1 MIEGSGSAFQKAKN
15 VEEGVESVTWQAAV
29 LVPDGLT
36 FHKGG
41 RMNCG
46 HTAYGMVQSD
56 IVPGWS
62 ELLLEHAYS
71 DSQDY
76 CLLDMDCQ
84 FQLQTIEKKQEV
96 FDSILYETG
105 SVGDDTNNNK
115 GGNAPI
121 AISSSRGSEVDLD
134 SGVAELAVA
143 AGVFSNVEPTNLNS
157 QQRPTKAVGTVGY
170 IDPENYGLNVVTGRS
185 ERVARISN
193 GPNAAYPLIIL
204 MIGVDCTNKLAF
216 IRYLHYGDV

>member
-1 MIEGSGSAFQKAKN
+1 MRKKA
-15 VEEGVESVTWQAAV
+15 VECYYMAVQAV

-36 FHKGG
+36 FRKGG

-56 IVPGWS
+56 KVPGWS

-76 CLLDMDCQ
+76 CLLDMDCS
-84 FQLQTIEKKQEV
+84 QLQTIRRNKRSL
-96 FDSILYETG
+96 DSSLYETG

-121 AISSSRGSEVDLD
+121 AISSSCGSEVDLD
-134 SGVAELAVA
+134 SGAAEPAVA
-143 AGVFSNVEPTNLNS
+143 AGVFSDVEPTSLQIFNCIYVNGNVMVRTTGSLS
-157 QQRPTKAVGTVGY
+157 YTKSVKQGTCRQ
-170 IDPENYGLNVVTGRS
+170 I
-185 ERVARISN
+185 N
-193 GPNAAYPLIIL
+193 GTRLL
-204 MIGVDCTNKLAF
+204 ESLEV
-216 IRYLHYGDV
+216 